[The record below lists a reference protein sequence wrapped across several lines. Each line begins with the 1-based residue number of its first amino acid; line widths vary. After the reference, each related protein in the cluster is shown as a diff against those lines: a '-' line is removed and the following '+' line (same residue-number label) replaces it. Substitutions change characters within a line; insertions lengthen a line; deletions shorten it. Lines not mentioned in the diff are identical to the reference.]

1 MAAID
6 YKIIFT
12 NNDCYKASQKMTP
25 RGIVVH
31 STGCNNPYLSRYVA
45 PDNGVIGKNLYGND
59 WNRPGEDVC
68 VHAFIGK
75 DKNGAVKTVQTLP
88 FDVCCWGVGRG
99 YNGSYNY
106 NPAYIQFEMCED
118 DLSDNAYC
126 KSTYNKAVEFCAYLC
141 KQYNIPVNNIVSHY
155 EAHLQG
161 YGSDHID
168 PTNWWKYH
176 NLTMDMFRAV
186 VKKKIGGSPAP
197 TKVTRWCKLELY
209 TIGEDYAYSKGS
221 VKTVQRILKDV
232 GYKGKD
238 GKPLTVDGVYGTNTI
253 YAVKA
258 FQKKQGLTQDGIV
271 GEDTWKPMI
280 GAKR

>member
-1 MAAID
+1 MADID

-12 NNDCYKASQKMTP
+12 NNDCYKANQKMTP

-45 PDNGVIGKNLYGND
+45 PDNGIIGKNLYGND

-88 FDVCCWGVGRG
+88 FDICCWGVGRG

-106 NPAYIQFEMCED
+106 DPAYIQFEMCED
-118 DLSDNAYC
+118 DLSDNSYC
-126 KSTYNKAVEFCAYLC
+126 KATYNKAVEFCAYLC
-141 KQYNIPVNNIVSHY
+141 KRYNIPINNIVSHY

-176 NLTMDMFRAV
+176 NLTMNMFRAD
-186 VKKKIGGSPAP
+186 VKKKIGGSSGTRITEIATLKFNYLAYKGYVNVPAQ
-197 TKVTRWCKLELY
+197 
-209 TIGEDYAYSKGS
+209 
-221 VKTVQRILKDV
+221 VKMLQRLLRDIQ
-232 GYKGKD
+232 YKGKD
-238 GKPLTVDGVYGTNTI
+238 GKELTINSKFDANTDYAVRQFQKKNGLTVDG
-253 YAVKA
+253 
-258 FQKKQGLTQDGIV
+258 IV
-271 GEDTWKPMI
+271 GAATWKKLT
-280 GAKR
+280 GAK